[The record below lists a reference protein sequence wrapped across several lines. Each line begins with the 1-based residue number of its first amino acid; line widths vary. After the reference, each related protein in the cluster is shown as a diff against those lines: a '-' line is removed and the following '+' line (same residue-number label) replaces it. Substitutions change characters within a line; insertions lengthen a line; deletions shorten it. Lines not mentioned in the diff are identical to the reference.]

1 MKERIITGSIMALVA
16 LLAIRFL
23 PSGIFQFVLLVIA
36 LIGVFEWKRMLPEVI
51 RLPYLM
57 CNSLLLVIAYMFLLT
72 NTLSLLLVV
81 NTVAVCLWILIPILL
96 FLQLKKPQKW
106 LVSKEVTAIFSTIML
121 LGFYISLSLL
131 HELPGAYGYGFVLYV
146 IGLVAL
152 ADSGAYFVGRKLGKN
167 KLAPAI
173 SPGKTVEGA
182 AGGIVIAML
191 FALIIMAFLPASFNG
206 QQKIAFLLI
215 SLIAAM
221 LSIAGDLYESL
232 IKRHAGVKD
241 SGQLFP
247 GHGGVLDRIDGLI
260 AGSTIFTYGFYI
272 FQMNFSAI

>member
-23 PSGIFQFVLLVIA
+23 PSSIFQFALLVIA
-36 LIGVFEWKRMLPEVI
+36 LIAVFEWKRMLPDSV

-57 CNSLLLVIAYMFLLT
+57 SNTILLVIAYMFLLT
-72 NTLSLLLVV
+72 NTISLLLIV
-81 NTVAVCLWILIPILL
+81 NTVAVCVWLVMPFLL
-96 FLQLKKPQKW
+96 FLQIKAPKNW
-106 LVSKEVTAIFSTIML
+106 LVSKEVTAVFSTIML

-131 HELPGAYGYGFVLYV
+131 HELPGGYGYGFVLYI

-173 SPGKTVEGA
+173 SPGKTIEGA
-182 AGGIVIAML
+182 AGGIVIAMI
-191 FALIIMAFLPASFNG
+191 FAFIVMLCLPSSFGGLQKFAFILV
-206 QQKIAFLLI
+206 

-221 LSIAGDLYESL
+221 LSITGDLYESL

-241 SGQLFP
+241 SGDLFP

-260 AGSTIFTYGFYI
+260 AGATLFTFGFYI
-272 FQMNFSAI
+272 FQMNFSVI

>member
-23 PSGIFQFVLLVIA
+23 PSNIFQLVLLIIS
-36 LIGVFEWKRMLPEVI
+36 LIGVLEWKRMLPVAI

-57 CNSLLLVIAYMFLLT
+57 CNTVLLVITYLFLFTNTVSLLLI
-72 NTLSLLLVV
+72 V
-81 NTVAVCLWILIPILL
+81 NAVAACIWLAVPLLL
-96 FLQLKKPQKW
+96 FLQIKSPQKW
-106 LVSKEVTAIFSTIML
+106 LVSKEVTMILSTIML

-131 HELPGAYGYGFVLYV
+131 HELPGGYGFVLYV

-173 SPGKTVEGA
+173 SPGKTIEGA
-182 AGGIVIAML
+182 AGGIVIAMI
-191 FALIIMAFLPASFNG
+191 FSVIVMFCLPVSFNG
-206 QQKIAFLLI
+206 WQKIAFILM

-241 SGQLFP
+241 SGNLFP

-260 AGSTIFTYGFYI
+260 AGSTFFAFGFYL

>member
-1 MKERIITGSIMALVA
+1 MKERIITGVIMALVA
-16 LLAIRFL
+16 LLSIRFL
-23 PSGIFQFVLLVIA
+23 PSYLFQLALLVIS
-36 LIGVFEWKRMLPEVI
+36 LIGVLEWKKMLPESI

-57 CNSLLLVIAYMFLLT
+57 CNTILLVVAYLFLFSSTFSLLLIVNAIAACIWVMVP
-72 NTLSLLLVV
+72 LLLY
-81 NTVAVCLWILIPILL
+81 TQIKSPKSWI
-96 FLQLKKPQKW
+96 
-106 LVSKEVTAIFSTIML
+106 VSKELTAGLSTIML
-121 LGFYISLSLL
+121 LGFYISLSML
-131 HELPGAYGYGFVLYV
+131 HNLADGYGYGFVLYV

-173 SPGKTVEGA
+173 SPGKTIEGA
-182 AGGIVIAML
+182 VGGIVIAMI
-191 FALIIMAFLPASFNG
+191 FSLIVMMCLPETFSG
-206 QQKIAFLLI
+206 WQKIAFLLI

-232 IKRHAGVKD
+232 IKRHAGIKD
-241 SGQLFP
+241 SGNLFP

-260 AGSTIFTYGFYI
+260 AGSTFFTFGFYF

>member
-23 PSGIFQFVLLVIA
+23 PSAVFQFALLIIS
-36 LIGVFEWKRMLPEVI
+36 LIGVLEWKKMLPDSI

-57 CNSLLLVIAYMFLLT
+57 CNTVLLVIAYIFLFT
-72 NTLSLLLVV
+72 NTHSLLLVV
-81 NTVAVCLWILIPILL
+81 NAIAAYVWLVVPLLL
-96 FLQLKKPQKW
+96 FLQIKSPQKW
-106 LVSKEVTAIFSTIML
+106 LVSKECIAVLSTIML
-121 LGFYISLSLL
+121 LGFYVSLSLL
-131 HELPGAYGYGFVLYV
+131 HELPGGYGYGFVLYV

-173 SPGKTVEGA
+173 SPGKTIEGA
-182 AGGIVIAML
+182 AGGIVIAMI
-191 FALIIMAFLPASFNG
+191 FSLIVMLCLPATFNG
-206 QQKIAFLLI
+206 WQKFAFLLM

-221 LSIAGDLYESL
+221 LSISGDLYESL

-241 SGQLFP
+241 SGNLFP

-260 AGSTIFTYGFYI
+260 AGSTFFTFGFYI

>member
-23 PSGIFQFVLLVIA
+23 PSNIFQLVLLIIS
-36 LIGVFEWKRMLPEVI
+36 LIGVLEWKRMLPVSV

-57 CNSLLLVIAYMFLLT
+57 CNTVLLIVNAVAACVWLIVPLLLFVQIK
-72 NTLSLLLVV
+72 S
-81 NTVAVCLWILIPILL
+81 
-96 FLQLKKPQKW
+96 PQKW
-106 LVSKEVTAIFSTIML
+106 LVSKEVTMVLSTIML
-121 LGFYISLSLL
+121 LGFYVSLSML
-131 HELPGAYGYGFVLYV
+131 HELPGGYGYGFVLYV

-152 ADSGAYFVGRKLGKN
+152 ADSGAYFVGRKLGRN

-173 SPGKTVEGA
+173 SPGKTIEGA
-182 AGGIVIAML
+182 AGGIVIAMI
-191 FALIIMAFLPASFNG
+191 FSLIIMLFLPASFNG
-206 QQKIAFLLI
+206 WQKVAFILM

-241 SGQLFP
+241 SGNLFP

-260 AGSTIFTYGFYI
+260 AGSTFFAFGFYL

>member
-23 PSGIFQFVLLVIA
+23 PSGIFQLALLVVS
-36 LIGVFEWKRMLPEVI
+36 LIGVLEWKRMLPASI

-57 CNSLLLVIAYMFLLT
+57 CNTVLLVIAYLFLVT

-81 NTVAVCLWILIPILL
+81 NSVAACVWLMIPLL
-96 FLQLKKPQKW
+96 LYIQLKSPKQW
-106 LVSKEVTAIFSTIML
+106 IISKELTAGLSSIML
-121 LGFYISLSLL
+121 LGFYVSLSML
-131 HELPGAYGYGFVLYV
+131 HELPGGYGYGFVLYV

-173 SPGKTVEGA
+173 SPGKTIEGA
-182 AGGIVIAML
+182 AGGIVIAMI
-191 FALIIMAFLPASFNG
+191 FALIVMLCLPASFNDW
-206 QQKIAFLLI
+206 QKTAFLLM
-215 SLIAAM
+215 SLVAAM

-232 IKRHAGVKD
+232 AKRHAGIKD
-241 SGQLFP
+241 SGNLFP

-260 AGSTIFTYGFYI
+260 AGATFFAFGFYL

>member
-23 PSGIFQFVLLVIA
+23 PSGVFQFVLLVIS
-36 LIGVFEWKRMLPEVI
+36 LIGVLEWKKMLPVSV

-57 CNSLLLVIAYMFLLT
+57 CNTVLLVIAYLFLFT
-72 NTLSLLLVV
+72 NTPSLLLIVSA
-81 NTVAVCLWILIPILL
+81 VAACVWLIVPLLL
-96 FLQLKKPQKW
+96 FLQIRSPQKW
-106 LVSKEVTAIFSTIML
+106 LVSKEVTMVLSTIML
-121 LGFYISLSLL
+121 LGFYISLSML
-131 HELPGAYGYGFVLYV
+131 HELPGGYGYGFVLYV

-173 SPGKTVEGA
+173 SPGKTIEGA
-182 AGGIVIAML
+182 AGGIVIAMI
-191 FALIIMAFLPASFNG
+191 FSLIVVSCLPTSFNG
-206 QQKIAFLLI
+206 WQKIAFILI

-241 SGQLFP
+241 SGNLFP

-260 AGSTIFTYGFYI
+260 AGATFFTFGFYL

>member
-23 PSGIFQFVLLVIA
+23 PSNIFQLVLLIIS
-36 LIGVFEWKRMLPEVI
+36 LIGVLEWKRMLPVSV

-57 CNSLLLVIAYMFLLT
+57 CNTVLLVIAYLFLFT
-72 NTLSLLLVV
+72 NTLSLLLIV
-81 NTVAVCLWILIPILL
+81 NAVAACVWLIVPLLL
-96 FLQLKKPQKW
+96 FVQIKSPQKW
-106 LVSKEVTAIFSTIML
+106 LVSKEVTMVLSTIML
-121 LGFYISLSLL
+121 LGFYVSLSML
-131 HELPGAYGYGFVLYV
+131 HELPGGYGYGFVLYV

-173 SPGKTVEGA
+173 SPGKTIEGA
-182 AGGIVIAML
+182 AGGIVIAMI
-191 FALIIMAFLPASFNG
+191 FSLIVMLFLPASFNG
-206 QQKIAFLLI
+206 WQKVAFILM

-241 SGQLFP
+241 SGNLFP

-260 AGSTIFTYGFYI
+260 AGSTFFAFGFYL